1 MLSVGNCLHFLEM
14 RHNEGKLV
22 SGQVNR
28 TIKNVFFQTSS
39 QQHPRK
45 KGNVKAAILECSN
58 MLPERVPLV
67 LLHALGHVASE
78 VRCSDLPPVA
88 EADHVLPPPDH
99 HLGRKTHYLIVHGQ
113 YHILP

>member
-1 MLSVGNCLHFLEM
+1 
-14 RHNEGKLV
+14 
-22 SGQVNR
+22 
-28 TIKNVFFQTSS
+28 
-39 QQHPRK
+39 
-45 KGNVKAAILECSN
+45 

-99 HLGRKTHYLIVHGQ
+99 HLGRKY
-113 YHILP
+113 YS

>member
-1 MLSVGNCLHFLEM
+1 M
-14 RHNEGKLV
+14 GKKTDQHTV
-22 SGQVNR
+22 EQYQKMSFFKHQV
-28 TIKNVFFQTSS
+28 
-39 QQHPRK
+39 QQHQRK

-88 EADHVLPPPDH
+88 EADHVLPPPNH
-99 HLGRKTHYLIVHGQ
+99 NLGWKKQYLIVHGQ